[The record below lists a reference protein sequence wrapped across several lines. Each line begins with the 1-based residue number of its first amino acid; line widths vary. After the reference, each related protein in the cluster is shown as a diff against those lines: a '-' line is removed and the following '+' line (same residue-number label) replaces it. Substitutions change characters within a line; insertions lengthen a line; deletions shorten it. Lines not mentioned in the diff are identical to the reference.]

1 MLRKSDSCKIRSE
14 PDLLFRQGCRS
25 GSIQVCVI
33 ALHQGLKPTHLL
45 SFSGYCKKPRSCTN
59 SIFFL
64 HYAFPSSP
72 ADCKFKLKK
81 VPDTIMVCG
90 HLDSQL
96 QLTPWRGDIFPLPWE
111 HLGVWG
117 PCRWWHGQPRGR
129 SYPTPVE
136 SPSQVIASPQ
146 REDPDGR
153 LGAQLQFIQNGKDPA
168 HLQTHWGPEER

>member
-1 MLRKSDSCKIRSE
+1 MVSYEQMKSWQAAHCASLLSQYCKEVNSEISGDDREATPAKMACGRLMVENQSRDKSDRKNQMLRKSDSCKIRSE

-96 QLTPWRGDIFPLPWE
+96 QLTPWRGDIFPLP
-111 HLGVWG
+111 
-117 PCRWWHGQPRGR
+117 
-129 SYPTPVE
+129 
-136 SPSQVIASPQ
+136 
-146 REDPDGR
+146 
-153 LGAQLQFIQNGKDPA
+153 
-168 HLQTHWGPEER
+168 